1 MKKLHTWCGKLV
13 WNFAPINRIH
23 GEEKYRDP
31 C

>member
-1 MKKLHTWCGKLV
+1 MKNLQTWSSKLV
-13 WNFAPINRIH
+13 WHFAPINRIN